1 MLVNEVMTQN
11 AKCIGPDATIQEA
24 AQQMRDLDVGPIPV
38 CGDNDRLIGMLTD
51 RDIAIRAVADGL
63 DPSTT
68 PVRDVMT
75 PDVIFAFEDDDVRE
89 AADMMG
95 EHQVRRL
102 LVLSHDKRL
111 VGIVSL
117 GDLAIR
123 THDDQMCGDALEHIS
138 EPAMH
143 GSN

>member
-1 MLVNEVMTQN
+1 MLVNEVMTQD
-11 AKCIGPDATIQEA
+11 AQCISPDATIQQA

-38 CGDNDRLIGMLTD
+38 CGENDRLIGMLTD

-63 DPSTT
+63 DPTT
-68 PVRDVMT
+68 TLVRDVMT

-89 AADMMG
+89 AAHMMS
-95 EHQVRRL
+95 EQQVRRL

-117 GDLAIR
+117 GDLAVK
-123 THDDQMCGDALEHIS
+123 THDDELCGECLEQIS
-138 EPAMH
+138 EPAMPA
-143 GSN
+143 S